1 MTFFKGLLQ
10 DEEFL
15 VAAGLLQQ
23 GSQGKG
29 IGEAIFPAIAQAG
42 QLKKMFGNK
51 TQATKPVLNL
61 FTGMQQFAT
70 ESQIANSNGM
80 LVPVPKDEKTQL
92 KEVKNLETGNNEFA
106 TINEIINNDKLVPI
120 GKTNKTQLKAVK
132 NTQTN
137 KNEFATIEQ
146 IIASDGMLVPIDKEP
161 IVKIEGDKQ
170 ETTFDKGLG
179 DLDAKFVGEVRK
191 DGETALDQNTQ
202 LDILKE
208 LSVEL
213 ETGKFGTTLLE
224 LAKFGERFN
233 INTNWLSNYD
243 KGEGMD
249 KTIANAEVL
258 QVISS
263 QFVLDAIGKTKG
275 SISDKEMAFFQSIA
289 PNISMTPQGIQNVV
303 KITQRLNN
311 RKIEKQNLLDE
322 WISDGSL
329 PSRKKNVDGK
339 MMTFNQMWNE
349 YVNGKTDGKLNNPLF
364 TQEEK
369 DEMFNLSKTTDL
381 DEGVNIRILNGAKY
395 YELPDGSFMYLGKV
409 Q

>member
-1 MTFFKGLLQ
+1 MNFNLKGLLQ

-369 DEMFNLSKTTDL
+369 YEMFNLSKTTDL
-381 DEGVNIRILNGAKY
+381 DEGVNIRILN
-395 YELPDGSFMYLGKV
+395 ELNITNYLMV
-409 Q
+409 LSCI

>member
-1 MTFFKGLLQ
+1 MFNLKGLLQ

-15 VAAGLLQQ
+15 IAAGLLQQ

-29 IGEAIFPAIAQAG
+29 IGEAFFPAIAQAG
-42 QLKKMFGNK
+42 QAKKLFQPTAKK
-51 TQATKPVLNL
+51 TKSVLNL
-61 FTGMQQFAT
+61 VTGMQQFAT
-70 ESQIANSNGM
+70 ETDIVNSGGM
-80 LVPVPKDEKTQL
+80 LVPIPKNEKTT
-92 KEVKNLETGNNEFA
+92 LEKVFNTETNKNEFA
-106 TINEIINNDKLVPI
+106 TINEIINSDGRLVPI
-120 GKTNKTQLKAVK
+120 DKKDKTQLKEVK
-132 NTQTN
+132 NLDTGN
-137 KNEFATIEQ
+137 IEFATIEE
-146 IIASDGMLVPIDKEP
+146 IIANENLVPVEKKP
-161 IVKIEGDKQ
+161 LVKIEGDKQ
-170 ETTFDKGLG
+170 ETKFEAGLG

-191 DGETALDQNTQ
+191 DGETALEQNTQ

-224 LAKFGERFN
+224 LSKFGQRFGV
-233 INTNWLSNYD
+233 NTNWLSSYD
-243 KGEGMD
+243 KGEGME

-289 PNISMTPQGIQNVV
+289 PNISMTPQGIENVV

-322 WISDGSL
+322 WVSDGSL

-339 MMTFNQMWNE
+339 QMTFNQMWNE

-381 DEGVNIRILNGAKY
+381 DEGVDIKVLNGNKY
-395 YELPDGSFMYLGKV
+395 YELPNGEFMYIGKV
-409 Q
+409 